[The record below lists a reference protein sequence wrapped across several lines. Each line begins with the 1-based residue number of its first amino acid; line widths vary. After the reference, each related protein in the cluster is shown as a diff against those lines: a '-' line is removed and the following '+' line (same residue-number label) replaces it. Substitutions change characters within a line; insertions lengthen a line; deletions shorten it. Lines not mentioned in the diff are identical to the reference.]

1 MSRIDEIMSDLR
13 EGRDPY
19 FVVGQ
24 LEYVARMQEA
34 MIRDFRKDLQRAD
47 RLEALLRK
55 EICRMDSDRN
65 NWTEINIPRPEWTAR
80 NSEDFS

>member
-34 MIRDFRKDLQRAD
+34 MIEEYKKDLRSLAETIEGKTE
-47 RLEALLRK
+47 RR
-55 EICRMDSDRN
+55 
-65 NWTEINIPRPEWTAR
+65 WTEINIGRPEWTAR
-80 NSEDFS
+80 NSEDFLD